1 MMIKYPI
8 HKVAKDFK
16 HGSKELPSKE
26 VMDILTQYGHPPKNH
41 MQPLTEQ
48 ELSIVFEYLT
58 QHNQV
63 ESIASIYEDVYHEPA
78 KPAAQQAK
86 QAPAAHQK
94 GGASKH

>member
-41 MQPLTEQ
+41 M
-48 ELSIVFEYLT
+48 
-58 QHNQV
+58 
-63 ESIASIYEDVYHEPA
+63 
-78 KPAAQQAK
+78 AAPDRA
-86 QAPAAHQK
+86 
-94 GGASKH
+94 GAGHCL

>member
-58 QHNQV
+58 Q
-63 ESIASIYEDVYHEPA
+63 IGRASCRERV
-78 KPAAQQAK
+78 
-86 QAPAAHQK
+86 
-94 GGASKH
+94 